1 MSKEENIRILLKN
14 FVETQIDLQVA
25 FLYSNQG
32 LLISKYSNIEKEVNN
47 EKDFDEI
54 YGALTVLV
62 ERLLSKISSEYKVAH
77 YGSGSF
83 ETPDHRIV
91 YLEAG
96 PNAILL
102 LVCNF
107 MIDLKK
113 LFPIA
118 YLVAEKIAQLL
129 EDSFDSRYNT
139 LTIPDLKLNENLSVG
154 LDIFA
159 KEESNEVINGVKTIH
174 RIKKEGK
181 IEQNFKLIVL
191 GSYAVGKTTLV
202 NTFLK
207 KGQII
212 DYRPTIGLNITSQ
225 KYYVQGFKDDVISF
239 LIFDLAGQDYF
250 KRVRHEYYRAANCVF
265 VVYDVTCRSSFEEA
279 INFWYEDARVELGDT
294 PFVLIGNKIDLADKR
309 EVSEEEG
316 LDKAQELKCSFIE
329 TSALYN
335 INVQDTFKL
344 VGIGLF
350 FKRLEKDELS
360 HQN

>member
-14 FVETQIDLQVA
+14 FVETQTDLQVA

-32 LLISKYSNIEKEVNN
+32 LLISKYSNIEKKVDTE
-47 EKDFDEI
+47 EKIDEI
-54 YGALTVLV
+54 YGALTSLV
-62 ERLLSKISSEYKVAH
+62 ERLLNKISLEYKIAH

-83 ETPDHRIV
+83 ETPDHRII

-107 MIDLKK
+107 MIDLKT

-154 LDIFA
+154 LDNFA
-159 KEESNEVINGVKTIH
+159 QTVSNEVINGVKTIH

-181 IEQNFKLIVL
+181 IERRFKLIVL
-191 GSYAVGKTTLV
+191 GSDAVGKTTLV

-207 KGQII
+207 KGQIV
-212 DYRPTIGLNITSQ
+212 DYRPTIGVNITMQ
-225 KYYVQGFKDDVISF
+225 KYYIQGFKEDVISF

-250 KRVRHEYYRAANCVF
+250 KRVRRDYYRAANCIF
-265 VVYDVTCRSSFEEA
+265 VVYDVTSRSSFEEA
-279 INFWYEDARVELGDT
+279 INFWYDDA
-294 PFVLIGNKIDLADKR
+294 
-309 EVSEEEG
+309 
-316 LDKAQELKCSFIE
+316 
-329 TSALYN
+329 
-335 INVQDTFKL
+335 
-344 VGIGLF
+344 
-350 FKRLEKDELS
+350 
-360 HQN
+360 